1 MAGSSPD
8 PGMSH
13 EVYLHIRVL
22 IGIVLGLSLTRLLSG
37 VARLVQH
44 PGKVKI
50 YPVHLIWVAIILITS
65 IHFWWWELAL
75 EGLPH
80 WRFELFLFVLG
91 YAFLFALLANLL
103 FPDQLDD
110 YAGYQ
115 DYFLSRRGW
124 FFGLFI
130 ATMVADLADTLLK
143 GHIYMAGLSAEYPVR
158 IGGTILLS
166 LVAIATRNARF
177 HLAFA
182 ALYFVYYVSWIIR
195 IYDPA

>member
-1 MAGSSPD
+1 MPGSSPD
-8 PGMSH
+8 PVMSH

-44 PGKVKI
+44 PGKVKV

-75 EGLPH
+75 EGVTS

-130 ATMVADLADTLLK
+130 ATMIADLIDSGLK
-143 GHIYMAGLSAEYPVR
+143 GHGYIASLGPEYPAR
-158 IGGTILLS
+158 IAISILLA
-166 LVAIATRNARF
+166 LVAIGTRSARF
-177 HLAFA
+177 HLIFA
-182 ALYFVYYVSWIIR
+182 AFYLVYYVSWIIR